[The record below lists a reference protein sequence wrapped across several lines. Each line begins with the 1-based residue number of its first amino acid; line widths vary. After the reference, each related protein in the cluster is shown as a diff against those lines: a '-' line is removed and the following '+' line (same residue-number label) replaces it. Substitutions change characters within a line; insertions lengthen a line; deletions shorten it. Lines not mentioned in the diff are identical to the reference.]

1 MKNKINFILDVDG
14 VFTDGAFYYD
24 KTGKILKK
32 FGPHDS
38 DGIKIIKKYFN
49 TSLISADRRGFE
61 ISKRRAV
68 DMGLKIKLV
77 SEENRYKYFE
87 KIGFKN
93 CIFMGDGYFDAIILK
108 KSYYGICPTN
118 ALKECKLNADY
129 ITKSEGGNGAVYEA
143 VMHLIK
149 KFKINIKK

>member
-1 MKNKINFILDVDG
+1 MKSQINFVLDLDG
-14 VFTDGAFYYD
+14 VFTDGTFYYN
-24 KTGKILKK
+24 KRGKILKK

-49 TSLISADRRGFE
+49 TSLISADRKGFE
-61 ISKRRAV
+61 ISKKRAK

-87 KIGFKN
+87 KIGFKK
-93 CIFMGDGYFDAIILK
+93 CIFMGDGYFDAEILK
-108 KSYYGICPTN
+108 KAYYGICPKN

-129 ITKSEGGNGAVYEA
+129 ITKNTGGNGAVYEA

-149 KFKINIKK
+149 KFKIDIN